1 MIPEEQSTS
10 KHNKKNTKKD
20 LLKYEKP
27 IYELKRN

>member
-1 MIPEEQSTS
+1 MIPEEQTTS
-10 KHNKKNTKKD
+10 KQQKKTAKKD